1 MLRNYLKIAVRN
13 LRTQRSYSLL
23 NITGLS
29 VGVACGLLI
38 FLFLRHHLSTDR
50 HHANYD
56 RIFRIDTDLY
66 LDDGSIE
73 YNPDAPLPMAR
84 VLRTDYPQVEQAAF
98 LMMIRELTVSV
109 KRKNQPEPLR
119 FREHGRIGFVE
130 PEWLD
135 ILSYTW
141 VQGNPETALKQPN
154 SVVLTES
161 NAKKYFGEINP
172 MGRTLT
178 LDNKI
183 NATVTGVLADPPA
196 TTDTDLG
203 VFISLATLK
212 QYDPQYGQTDW
223 GYLNSTNR
231 LYVTLKD
238 PGTVASLEQTFPALA
253 KKHYGADAKIY
264 RFHAQPM
271 REFHFDVARGG
282 GAIRS
287 SLLWSLGVIGVLLIG
302 AACINFIN
310 LATAQALQR
319 GKEVGIRKTLGS
331 SRRQLIGQFFLETS
345 IVIVVASGL
354 AILWVLLLLPLFTDW
369 AQVPLSLRLDG
380 PTLAFVGLLL
390 LSVVLLAGGYPA
402 VVLSGVSP
410 WAALRGRFIATGS
423 TRGVTVRR
431 ALVVTQFVVCQGLI
445 IGALVVAR
453 QTQYI
458 QEADL
463 GFRKED
469 VILVNMPDQKPSTL
483 EAFRQ
488 RLSQYPDIQSVSF
501 SHRPP
506 VSTLQ
511 YGGPFKFNGKPDWEL
526 YPIRDR
532 LADADYLK
540 TYGLSLVAGRN
551 IAPSD
556 TIREYL
562 INETLL
568 HQLGFREPQ
577 QVLGKTMQYYL
588 SSVSLPIVG
597 VVRDFHQKSL
607 REPIEPCFITSYAN
621 RYAQAG
627 IRASGHNPVQTLQH
641 IRETWQQLY
650 PNEVFEHE
658 YLDEVV
664 AQFYATET
672 LVARLINVFTTIAIL
687 ICCLGLYGLVSHTVV
702 QRTKEIGIRKV
713 LGASV
718 ASIAFLLSN
727 DFLKL
732 VLIALIIASPLAW
745 FATHRWL
752 QDFAY
757 KVDIEWWVFA
767 LAGLLAVGIAI
778 LTVSFQSVKAAL
790 MNPVKSLRSE

>member
-1 MLRNYLKIAVRN
+1 MLQNYLKIALRN
-13 LRTQRSYSLL
+13 LRTQRHYTLL
-23 NITGLS
+23 NIIGLS
-29 VGVACGLLI
+29 VGIACGLFI

-56 RIFRIDTDLY
+56 RIFRIDTDLH

-73 YNPDAPLPMAR
+73 YNPEAPLPMAQ

-98 LMMIRELTVSV
+98 LMMIRELTVGV
-109 KRKNQPEPLR
+109 KRENQPEPLR
-119 FREHGRIGFVE
+119 FREHNRIGFVE
-130 PEWLD
+130 PEWFD
-135 ILSYTW
+135 ILSYRW
-141 VQGNPETALKQPN
+141 LQGNAKTALNQPN
-154 SVVLTES
+154 SIVLTES
-161 NAKKYFGEINP
+161 YARKYVGDSNP
-172 MGRTLT
+172 LGQIIT

-196 TTDTDLG
+196 TDTDLG

-212 QYDPQYGQTDW
+212 QYDPKYDQTDW

-231 LYVTLKD
+231 LYLTLKD
-238 PGTVASLEQTFPALA
+238 PNAVARLEQTFSALA
-253 KKHYGADAKIY
+253 KKHYGAYAKVY

-271 REFHFDVARGG
+271 HEFHFDVARGG

-287 SLLWSLGVIGVLLIG
+287 SLLWSLGVIGALLIG
-302 AACINFIN
+302 AACINFVN
-310 LATAQALQR
+310 LATAQALRR

-345 IVIVVASGL
+345 IIIVVAASL
-354 AILWVLLLLPLFTDW
+354 ALLWVLLLLPLFTDW
-369 AQVPLSLRLDG
+369 VQVPLSPRFNG

-390 LSVVLLAGGYPA
+390 LTVVLLAGGYPA

-410 WAALRGRFIATGS
+410 WAALRGRFTATGS

-431 ALVVTQFVVCQGLI
+431 VLVVTQFVVCQGLI
-445 IGALVVAR
+445 IGALVVAK

-458 QEADL
+458 QQADL
-463 GFRKED
+463 GFRKD
-469 VILVNMPDQKPSTL
+469 NVLLVNLPDQKASTQ

-506 VSTLQ
+506 ASALQ
-511 YGGPFKFNGKPDWEL
+511 YGGSFKFNGKPDWEP

-532 LADADYLK
+532 LADANYLQ

-568 HQLGFREPQ
+568 HQLGFRDPQ
-577 QVLGKTMQYYL
+577 QVVGKTMQYYL
-588 SSVSLPIVG
+588 SPVALPIVG

-607 REPIEPCFITSYAN
+607 REPIGPCLIASYAN

-627 IRASGHNPVQTLQH
+627 IRVSGQNPVQTLQH
-641 IRETWQQLY
+641 IRETWQHLY

-658 YLDEVV
+658 YLDETV
-664 AQFYATET
+664 ARFYETEL
-672 LVARLINVFTTIAIL
+672 LVARLINVFTTVAIL

-718 ASIAFLLSN
+718 SSIAFLLTN

-745 FATHRWL
+745 YAMHRWL

-757 KVDIEWWVFA
+757 RIDISWWVFA
-767 LAGLLAVGIAI
+767 LAGLLAIGIAV
-778 LTVSFQSVKAAL
+778 LTVSFQSIKAAL
-790 MNPVKSLRSE
+790 TNPVNALRSE